1 MNLIPPK
8 APFVPK
14 PVILCK
20 CPASSGK
27 SPREQ
32 VVGNSISKFGPP
44 KVTLVT
50 FDTFG
55 NLYSAKISPVL
66 CRKAEAKIKAKTK
79 TVNRN
84 LILLGKPFVVPY
96 VGFNFMILCPS

>member
-1 MNLIPPK
+1 MGIVYP
-8 APFVPK
+8 
-14 PVILCK
+14 
-20 CPASSGK
+20 
-27 SPREQ
+27 
-32 VVGNSISKFGPP
+32 KFGPP

-66 CRKAEAKIKAKTK
+66 CRKAEAKIKAKIKAKTK
-79 TVNRN
+79 TINRN